1 MNDGIQ
7 FIDRASG
14 LTCSLP
20 FYKIDPIEYYDEFIV
35 LCNKIVLQRE
45 LLVQGDWEELK
56 LLLKRVE
63 ESLESDN
70 PMYQIEEPETQFFEA
85 TVKEKRIYQKFVAG
99 VSVTTPVSLFQ
110 YFATFQLEN
119 DEEVEY
125 EIGQQWYEKIEK
137 EQIGQLVFV
146 NGNFFSFGEGEDIE

>member
-1 MNDGIQ
+1 M
-7 FIDRASG
+7 
-14 LTCSLP
+14 
-20 FYKIDPIEYYDEFIV
+20 
-35 LCNKIVLQRE
+35 
-45 LLVQGDWEELK
+45 QGDWEELK

-70 PMYQIEEPETQFFEA
+70 PMYQIEEPEMQFFEA

-137 EQIGQLVFV
+137 EQIGQLVLV
-146 NGNFFSFGEGEDIE
+146 NGNFFSFSEGEDIE